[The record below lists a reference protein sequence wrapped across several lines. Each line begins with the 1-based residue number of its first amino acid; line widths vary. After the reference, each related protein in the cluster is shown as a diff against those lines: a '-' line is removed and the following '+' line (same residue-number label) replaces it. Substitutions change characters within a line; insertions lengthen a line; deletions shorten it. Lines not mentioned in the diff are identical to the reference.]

1 MFDGNM
7 KSLCFILDESP
18 FFTDLSIKERESLV
32 EELLETYPH
41 LFHQPAH
48 EPVIGY
54 EAGWLPKQGK

>member
-1 MFDGNM
+1 MFVGNM

-18 FFTDLSIKERESLV
+18 FFTDLSMKERESLI

-41 LFHQPAH
+41 LLQQPAR

-54 EAGWLPKQGK
+54 ESRRLPKQGK